1 MDPADIPLSD
11 YLCLSLH
18 VAGRAV
24 DGMYRRLLADVD
36 LTYPQYVV
44 MRMLWQRG
52 PLLVKEIG
60 FVLDISYGTLSP
72 LLQRLE
78 AAGLVTRTRSRDDE
92 RAVEVALT
100 PAGAALEEQARPIP
114 GAVLAGFGLTEQE
127 GQTLRRLLDTVTNSA
142 RASSLMPEA
151 SGQPGGWCRLADPA

>member
-1 MDPADIPLSD
+1 MDAADIPLSD

-52 PLLVKEIG
+52 ELLVKEIG
-60 FVLDISYGTLSP
+60 IVLDISYGTVSP

-78 AAGLVTRTRSRDDE
+78 TAGLVTRTRNRDDE

-100 PAGAALEEQARPIP
+100 PAGAALEEKARHIP
-114 GAVLAGFGLTEQE
+114 GAVLEGFGLTEEE
-127 GQTLRRLLDTVTNSA
+127 GQTLRRLLDIVTSSTK
-142 RASSLMPEA
+142 ASSLT
-151 SGQPGGWCRLADPA
+151 S

>member
-1 MDPADIPLSD
+1 MDPAEIPLSD
-11 YLCLSLH
+11 YLCLSLQI
-18 VAGRAV
+18 AGRAV

-60 FVLDISYGTLSP
+60 SVLDVDYGTLSP

-78 AAGLVTRTRSRDDE
+78 GAGLVTRTRQKDDE

-100 PAGAALEEQARPIP
+100 PTGVALERKAGHIP
-114 GAVLAGFGLTEQE
+114 GEVLAGFGLTQSE
-127 GQTLRRLLDTVTNSA
+127 GETLRLLLDTVTNSA
-142 RASSLMPEA
+142 KLSSQG
-151 SGQPGGWCRLADPA
+151 SKG

>member
-1 MDPADIPLSD
+1 MDPVEIPLSD
-11 YLCLSLH
+11 YLCLSLQI
-18 VAGRAV
+18 AGRAV
-24 DGMYRRLLADVD
+24 DGMYRRLLADLD

-60 FVLDISYGTLSP
+60 LVLDVDYGTLSP

-78 AAGLVTRTRSRDDE
+78 AAGLVTRTRRRDDE

-100 PAGAALEEQARPIP
+100 PEGAAKEKDARHIP
-114 GAVLAGFGLTEQE
+114 GAILAGFGLTQSE
-127 GQTLRRLLDTVTNSA
+127 GETLRLLLDIVTNSA
-142 RASSLMPEA
+142 KA
-151 SGQPGGWCRLADPA
+151 SG

>member
-11 YLCLSLH
+11 YLCLSLQI
-18 VAGRAV
+18 AGRAV

-36 LTYPQYVV
+36 LTYPQYLV

-60 FVLDISYGTLSP
+60 SVLDVDYGTLSP

-78 AAGLVTRTRSRDDE
+78 AAGLVTRTRRRDDE
-92 RAVEVALT
+92 RAVEIALT
-100 PAGAALEEQARPIP
+100 SAGAALESKARHIP
-114 GAVLAGFGLTEQE
+114 GAVLAGFGLTQSE
-127 GQTLRRLLDTVTNSA
+127 GENLRLLLDTVTKSA
-142 RASSLMPEA
+142 KA
-151 SGQPGGWCRLADPA
+151 SG